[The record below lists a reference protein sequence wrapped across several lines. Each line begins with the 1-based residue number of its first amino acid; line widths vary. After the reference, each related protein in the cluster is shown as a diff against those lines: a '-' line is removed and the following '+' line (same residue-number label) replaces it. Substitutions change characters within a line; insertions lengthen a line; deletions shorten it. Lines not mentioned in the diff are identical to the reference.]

1 VRVGFGIMWTIQMEL
16 RKLGYKGLEW
26 GLDGDGGCV
35 DVMLDLLRGRLGRDV
50 RQLGMIVK

>member
-1 VRVGFGIMWTIQMEL
+1 MWTIQTEL

-50 RQLGMIVK
+50 RQLGIIVK